1 MAGEFGL
8 MRVDEAVGAGAGLEV
23 CSMDQSTL
31 CDMLEKDL
39 GGEDNGALFWGGEL
53 KGNINKT
60 RV

>member
-1 MAGEFGL
+1 